1 MKKWKKI
8 ALIGGAVVALAG
20 LVVGGIVWSRRG
32 TVSVQVGTVGRD
44 DLASIVTASGE
55 VKPPPDKLA
64 NVNANSFGK
73 ITQLLVK
80 EGDRVKKGQLLL
92 RTEDIQ
98 QGADVDAQEAAL
110 KTSQA
115 ETSSSQAAA
124 ESSAAA
130 LKTAQ
135 ADLNQAH
142 AKLKQAK
149 DDFERGKQLF
159 KDQLIAQQVF
169 DQRLSDYDVASANV
183 QSAEA
188 RVTQAQAQYQQAV
201 YNRDMS
207 KARVMQA
214 RAQLVRFRDV
224 QNKTVYTSPINGII
238 TSLPVHMGE
247 NVVPGI
253 QNTPGSVLFQVSDL
267 SVITAEVKVDE
278 TDIVNVK
285 LGQPAEVT
293 IDALPNKT
301 FKGRVT
307 EIGQAAVS
315 RSTGQTTTTTT
326 ASTTEEAKDF
336 KVVVTLDN
344 PPLGLRP
351 GLSTT
356 AKITT
361 ATRQNVVNIPIQALT
376 IRTRRELEESDK
388 KANGKALAAEKQAGA
403 APPSAKELEKAKEEV
418 QGVFVIR
425 NGRATFVPVESGIMG
440 ATNVEI
446 VKGLQPGDQI
456 VTGSFQVLRTLKN
469 NTKVKIEKTPPA
481 GGGPM
486 PS

>member
-149 DDFERGKQLF
+149 DDFER
-159 KDQLIAQQVF
+159 
-169 DQRLSDYDVASANV
+169 AS
-183 QSAEA
+183 
-188 RVTQAQAQYQQAV
+188 RG
-201 YNRDMS
+201 
-207 KARVMQA
+207 
-214 RAQLVRFRDV
+214 
-224 QNKTVYTSPINGII
+224 PW
-238 TSLPVHMGE
+238 
-247 NVVPGI
+247 
-253 QNTPGSVLFQVSDL
+253 
-267 SVITAEVKVDE
+267 
-278 TDIVNVK
+278 
-285 LGQPAEVT
+285 
-293 IDALPNKT
+293 
-301 FKGRVT
+301 
-307 EIGQAAVS
+307 S
-315 RSTGQTTTTTT
+315 R
-326 ASTTEEAKDF
+326 
-336 KVVVTLDN
+336 
-344 PPLGLRP
+344 
-351 GLSTT
+351 
-356 AKITT
+356 
-361 ATRQNVVNIPIQALT
+361 
-376 IRTRRELEESDK
+376 
-388 KANGKALAAEKQAGA
+388 
-403 APPSAKELEKAKEEV
+403 
-418 QGVFVIR
+418 
-425 NGRATFVPVESGIMG
+425 
-440 ATNVEI
+440 
-446 VKGLQPGDQI
+446 
-456 VTGSFQVLRTLKN
+456 
-469 NTKVKIEKTPPA
+469 
-481 GGGPM
+481 
-486 PS
+486 